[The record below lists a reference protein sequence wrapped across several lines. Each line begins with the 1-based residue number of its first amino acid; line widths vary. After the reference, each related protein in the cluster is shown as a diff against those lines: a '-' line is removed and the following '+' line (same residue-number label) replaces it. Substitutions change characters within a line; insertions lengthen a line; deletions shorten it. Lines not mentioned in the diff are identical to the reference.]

1 MRIRDA
7 LESDAE
13 TLAAE
18 TGRPADALVNTIHD
32 RTVRV
37 ATADGDGE
45 RDGDA
50 GERDGGDGGGEDGG
64 DSGEYGG
71 DGGEDDG
78 VGDRNAGPEGGF
90 DAPDGLDGFVAFD
103 VRGGTVHVTD
113 IAGTRPALE
122 RLIEE
127 PKRFAEREG
136 MDVEALV
143 VDGEQRRADALADA
157 GFVESG
163 PGPRF
168 DGDAT
173 TRFRFER
180 DG

>member
-13 TLAAE
+13 ALATE
-18 TGRPADALVNTIHD
+18 TGRPADVLVNTIHD

-37 ATADGDGE
+37 ATDD
-45 RDGDA
+45 DA
-50 GERDGGDGGGEDGG
+50 GDRDTD
-64 DSGEYGG
+64 
-71 DGGEDDG
+71 
-78 VGDRNAGPEGGF
+78 PEGGF
-90 DAPDGLDGFVAFD
+90 EAPDGLDGFVAFD

-113 IAGTRPALE
+113 LAGTRPALE

-127 PKRFAEREG
+127 PERFAKREG

-143 VDGEQRRADALADA
+143 VDGEQRRADALEDA
-157 GFVESG
+157 GFVAVGS
-163 PGPRF
+163 GPRF
-168 DGDAT
+168 GGNAT
-173 TRFRFER
+173 TRFRLEH